1 MNRPEPVPDPDAE
14 REVDL
19 RSVWERI
26 AARWW
31 LPVLGLVLG
40 AVVGFAL
47 ALGGG
52 KVYEA
57 ETLVA
62 MGQPFSPNGGA
73 PVQAFL
79 TNPRAVSEII
89 RSESALRRRRERAP
103 GLPVRALRGNV
114 SSAIVGASGPGAR
127 DRLERRSSRSRSI
140 AAQPRQGGEGRGR
153 AREGSDRT
161 HVGPVRR
168 NEDQRPS
175 TSSSNRSRSS

>member
-1 MNRPEPVPDPDAE
+1 MGSGRVARVTRPEIVRDPDAE
-14 REVDL
+14 QEIDL
-19 RSVWERI
+19 RSVWDRI

-31 LPVLGLVLG
+31 LPVLGVVLG
-40 AVVGFAL
+40 LVGGYLL

-89 RSESALRRRRERAP
+89 RSESALRKAANERCAARSARRR
-103 GLPVRALRGNV
+103 
-114 SSAIVGASGPGAR
+114 SGPRDPAR
-127 DRLERRSSRSRSI
+127 GRRVRRS
-140 AAQPRQGGEGRGR
+140 
-153 AREGSDRT
+153 
-161 HVGPVRR
+161 
-168 NEDQRPS
+168 
-175 TSSSNRSRSS
+175 